1 MSIQEEILHSI
12 EIMVQESIHK
22 FQNTEIAAIVNEVTA
37 DGLYVVDIDGIAY
50 TVKDGINLN
59 PSVGTPVWVK
69 LPYGTGN
76 MTGAYIMA
84 RR

>member
-1 MSIQEEILHSI
+1 MSIKEEILKAIDILVQKAI
-12 EIMVQESIHK
+12 EKYEH
-22 FQNTEIAAIVNEVTA
+22 NEIATVVEAVNGNKYAVM
-37 DGLYVVDIDGIAY
+37 IDGTRY
-50 TVKDGINLN
+50 EVKDGINLK

-84 RR
+84 KR

>member
-1 MSIQEEILHSI
+1 MSIQSEILKSI
-12 EIMVQESIHK
+12 EIMVQEALRK
-22 FQNTEIAAIVNEVTA
+22 YEKTEVAAVVEAVSG
-37 DGLYVVDIDGIAY
+37 DKYVVTIDGY
-50 TVKDGINLN
+50 QYEVKDGINLR

-69 LPYGTGN
+69 LPNGTGN

>member
-1 MSIQEEILHSI
+1 MSIQAEILKSI
-12 EIMVQESIHK
+12 EIMVQEALRK
-22 FQNTEIAAIVNEVTA
+22 YEKTEVAAVVEAVRN
-37 DGLYVVDIDGIAY
+37 GKYVVTIDGY
-50 TVKDGINLN
+50 QYEVNDGINLR

-69 LPYGTGN
+69 LPNGTGN

>member
-1 MSIQEEILHSI
+1 MSIQQEILRSI
-12 EIMVQESIHK
+12 EIMVQESIDK
-22 FQNTEIAAIVNEVTA
+22 LQNTEIAS
-37 DGLYVVDIDGIAY
+37 VVEAVKGDKYTVSIDGY
-50 TVKDGINLN
+50 KYEVKDGINLR

-69 LPYGTGN
+69 CPYGKGN

>member
-1 MSIQEEILHSI
+1 MSIQQEILKSI
-12 EIMVQESIHK
+12 EIMVQESIDK
-22 FQNTEIAAIVNEVTA
+22 LQNAEIASVVEAVN
-37 DGLYVVDIDGIAY
+37 DGMYTVSIDGY
-50 TVKDGINLN
+50 KFEVKDGVNLR

-69 LPYGTGN
+69 CPYGKGN

>member
-1 MSIQEEILHSI
+1 MSIQAEIIRSI
-12 EIMVQESIHK
+12 EIMVQEALRK
-22 FQNTEIAAIVNEVTA
+22 YEKTEVAAVVEATRN
-37 DGLYVVDIDGIAY
+37 GKYVVTIDGY
-50 TVKDGINLN
+50 QYEVSDGINLR

-69 LPYGTGN
+69 LPNGTGN